1 MAVALEVR
9 PVDTRLQ
16 IQFELGEDQN
26 GRKVT
31 RTKTLSRIKND
42 IADEQ
47 LYEMANALVE
57 LQSHPVSTV
66 RKIAQFEYENV

>member
-1 MAVALEVR
+1 MALEVR

-42 IADEQ
+42 MADERV
-47 LYEMANALVE
+47 EIGHALE
-57 LQSHPVSTV
+57 LQPS
-66 RKIAQFEYENV
+66 I